1 MENMNLSNNNL
12 ISYAFAQY
20 HHSLFLYFY
29 YSIGV
34 KEEAE
39 DLMQDSFLRLTDY
52 NQMLRSETVKYFLFT
67 IARNLKVD
75 YLRRYSRRNEFIS
88 DYLYTQF
95 SFCEDAADQPVIV
108 EELLDNEKKRLKRMP
123 LQRRRIYSMVR
134 FEEKNV
140 AEIACDLNLSVRTVE
155 NHLALGRKEM
165 RAYLSLC
172 V

>member
-12 ISYAFAQY
+12 ISYAFTQY

-75 YLRRYSRRNEFIS
+75 YLRRYSRRMNSFPIICILSFRSVKMQLIS
-88 DYLYTQF
+88 L
-95 SFCEDAADQPVIV
+95 
-108 EELLDNEKKRLKRMP
+108 
-123 LQRRRIYSMVR
+123 
-134 FEEKNV
+134 
-140 AEIACDLNLSVRTVE
+140 
-155 NHLALGRKEM
+155 
-165 RAYLSLC
+165 
-172 V
+172 